1 MNLYSTIK
9 IRKSIQGYPLR
20 IDDEKVEIVIILG
33 LPQLT
38 VFTYLIYWLY
48 EDKKPVSKKIPN
60 LKQENQRDYQ
70 VLFTGFTS
78 IKNA

>member
-1 MNLYSTIK
+1 MS
-9 IRKSIQGYPLR
+9 R
-20 IDDEKVEIVIILG
+20 IVSVKKKCCLSRCSGISLISLG